1 MVRLDVTT
9 IVKSICRSRR
19 ELARRTPSGT
29 TVTMR
34 LAATLIATAIL
45 VVAQAS
51 MGPALAAAPG
61 GDAASAEATTGPIAK
76 FVQSQGLDRID
87 GFLPLY
93 RNVAKGTLYLRIPA
107 DGGPDLLYQSTL
119 MSGMGSRDL
128 TPPGDGDALD
138 RGRLG
143 NSELVAF
150 RRFGTRVLLIERN
163 TKYYTLGSKLGSP
176 DDAGL
181 SFADAVIA
189 SFDVKAEEGNALL
202 IDATDF
208 FRRDGIHVASI
219 LRGAGQGN
227 YSIDEKRSAV
237 DTARAHATDTSVEV
251 DALLT
256 FTTGEPPPERNL
268 ISRIAAD
275 RTALL
280 LRERNALIQL
290 PDLNTSS
297 YRPRIFD
304 PRSGLIDKTHQDPS
318 TLPSGPTRQSFII
331 RYDLVKKEPAEAV
344 SDPIRPIVFYLD
356 PAMPRSVHKLVEEA
370 VSWWNPAFEAA
381 GYRNVLQVKEPEP
394 GIDLFDAN
402 VNAILWVP
410 RETRGY
416 SVGEV
421 VIDPRTGQILKSI
434 VRIDAN
440 RMLADRL
447 LFDAL
452 TSPYVDEPDFS
463 ARDDALQQRFRL
475 LVAHEIGH
483 TLGLRH
489 QYIGSA
495 QGMSSVMDYPFPN
508 IPLDSHGIP
517 DLRHAFPQDVGAW
530 DRAAINYGYHPFP
543 ADEEVADLR
552 ALVLANERAGLYW
565 MTDQDTNDADPL
577 VQRWDRGTDP
587 IAELEKVLT
596 IRRAALARFSRSV
609 IPSDEPLS
617 VLQDALAP
625 LFLLHQFEVKA
636 VAAMLAGYTYRY
648 AMRDG
653 EKPVPVPMAQQR
665 QALRALLAT
674 LDATTLGIDS
684 HILELMSPRPPTY
697 PASSE
702 SFAGTTGRIFDAFRP
717 IEDAASLTLDAILQ
731 PTRAARLAQAKA
743 HAADAVGLDE
753 VLAAIV
759 ARTWKAP
766 AQTGTAGATQRA
778 IALTVLRSLLT
789 CATSRTS
796 PLAVRGA
803 CWVALDDISQWM
815 RAHRATR
822 DWDDAFAFASH
833 AITAAATNNAAFELP
848 GRRAL
853 VLDPMGEPDQR

>member
-1 MVRLDVTT
+1 
-9 IVKSICRSRR
+9 
-19 ELARRTPSGT
+19 
-29 TVTMR
+29 MR
-34 LAATLIATAIL
+34 LAATLITL
-45 VVAQAS
+45 VVLVVVPGA
-51 MGPALAAAPG
+51 MGPALAAAAAG
-61 GDAASAEATTGPIAK
+61 GDDPSGEATTGPIAK
-76 FVQSQGLDRID
+76 FVQSQGLDKID

-107 DGGPDLLYQSTL
+107 DGGPDLLYLSTL

-181 SFADAVIA
+181 SFANSVIA
-189 SFDVKAEEGNALL
+189 SFEMKAEEGNTLL

-227 YSIDEKRSAV
+227 YNIDEKRSAV
-237 DTARAHATDTSVEV
+237 DAARTHATDTSIEV

-256 FTTGEPPPERNL
+256 FTTGEAPPERNL

-280 LRERNALIQL
+280 IRERNALVQL
-290 PDLNTSS
+290 PDLDTSS
-297 YRPRIFD
+297 YRPRMFD
-304 PRSGLIDKTHQDPS
+304 PRSGFIDKTHQDPS
-318 TLPSGPTRQSFII
+318 TLPNGPTRQSFII
-331 RYDLVKKEPAEAV
+331 RYDLVKKNSAENISEPV
-344 SDPIRPIVFYLD
+344 RPIVFSLD
-356 PAMPRSVHKLVEEA
+356 PSMPQNVRKLIEEA

-381 GYRNVLQVKEPEP
+381 GYKNVLQVKEWGPD
-394 GIDLFDAN
+394 IDLFDAN

-452 TSPYVDEPDFS
+452 TSPYVGEPDFS
-463 ARDDALQQRFRL
+463 ARNDALNQRFRL

-489 QYIGSA
+489 QYIASA

-508 IPLDSHGIP
+508 LPLDSHGVP
-517 DLRHAFPQDVGAW
+517 DLRHAFPPGVGTWDVTT
-530 DRAAINYGYHPFP
+530 IYYGYHPFP
-543 ADEEVADLR
+543 ADEELADLR
-552 ALVLANERAGLYW
+552 ALVVANERAGLYW

-596 IRRAALARFSRSV
+596 IRRAALSRFSRSV

-665 QALRALLAT
+665 QALQALLAT
-674 LDATTLGIDS
+674 LDTRTLGLDG

-743 HAADAVGLDE
+743 HNADALGLDE

-766 AQTGTAGATQRA
+766 PQTGTAGATQRA
-778 IALTVLRSLLT
+778 IALTVLRSLLS

-803 CWVALDDISQWM
+803 CSVALDDISHWI
-815 RAHRATR
+815 RAHPAAR

-833 AITAAATNNAAFELP
+833 AITAAATNNASFELP
-848 GRRAL
+848 ARRAL
-853 VLDPMGEPDQR
+853 VLDPMGEAEQR

>member
-34 LAATLIATAIL
+34 LAATLIATAVL

-237 DTARAHATDTSVEV
+237 DTARAHAADTSVEV

-331 RYDLVKKEPAEAV
+331 RYDLVKKDPAEAV

-665 QALRALLAT
+665 QALRALLAR

-684 HILELMSPRPPTY
+684 HILELMSPRPPTF

-796 PLAVRGA
+796 PLGVRGA

>member
-1 MVRLDVTT
+1 
-9 IVKSICRSRR
+9 
-19 ELARRTPSGT
+19 
-29 TVTMR
+29 MR
-34 LAATLIATAIL
+34 LAATLIATAVL

-665 QALRALLAT
+665 QALRALLAR

-684 HILELMSPRPPTY
+684 HILELMSPRPPTF

-848 GRRAL
+848 GRRTL

>member
-1 MVRLDVTT
+1 
-9 IVKSICRSRR
+9 
-19 ELARRTPSGT
+19 
-29 TVTMR
+29 MR
-34 LAATLIATAIL
+34 LATTLVTLVIL
-45 VVAQAS
+45 VVVQGA
-51 MGPALAAAPG
+51 MGPALAVVPG
-61 GDAASAEATTGPIAK
+61 SDASSGEATTGPIAR
-76 FVQSQGLDRID
+76 FVLSQGLDKID

-107 DGGPDLLYQSTL
+107 DEGPDLLYVSTL

-227 YSIDEKRSAV
+227 YSIDEKRSAI

-268 ISRIAAD
+268 VSRIAAD

-290 PDLNTSS
+290 PNLDTSS

-304 PRSGLIDKTHQDPS
+304 PRSGFIDKTHQDPS
-318 TLPSGPTRQSFII
+318 TLPNGPTRQSFII
-331 RYDLVKKEPAEAV
+331 RYDLVKKDPAENISEPV
-344 SDPIRPIVFYLD
+344 RPIVFYLD
-356 PAMPRSVHKLVEEA
+356 PSMPRSVHKLVEEA

-381 GYRNVLQVKEPEP
+381 GYRNVLQVREAEP
-394 GIDLFDAN
+394 GIDLFDSN

-452 TSPYVDEPDFS
+452 TSPYVGEPDFS
-463 ARDDALQQRFRL
+463 ARDDALKQRFRL

-489 QYIGSA
+489 QYIASA

-508 IPLDSHGIP
+508 ISLDSHGVP
-517 DLRHAFPQDVGAW
+517 DLRNAFPPGVGAW
-530 DRAAINYGYHPFP
+530 DMTTIYYGYHPFP
-543 ADEEVADLR
+543 LDEEVADLR
-552 ALVLANERAGLYW
+552 ALVVANERVGLYW

-587 IAELEKVLT
+587 IAELAKVLT
-596 IRRAALARFSRSV
+596 IRRAALARFSRAV

-625 LFLLHQFEVKA
+625 LFLLHQFELKA

-674 LDATTLGIDS
+674 LDTTTLGMNG

-702 SFAGTTGRIFDAFRP
+702 SFAGMTGRIFDAFRP

-743 HAADAVGLDE
+743 HDADALGLDE
-753 VLAAIV
+753 VLGAVV

-766 AQTGTAGATQRA
+766 PQTGTAGATQRA
-778 IALTVLRSLLT
+778 IALTVLRSLLS

-803 CWVALDDISQWM
+803 CSVALDDISHWI
-815 RAHRATR
+815 RAHPATR

-833 AITAAATNNAAFELP
+833 AITAAATNNASFELP
-848 GRRAL
+848 ARRAL
-853 VLDPMGEPDQR
+853 VLDPMGEADQR

>member
-1 MVRLDVTT
+1 
-9 IVKSICRSRR
+9 
-19 ELARRTPSGT
+19 
-29 TVTMR
+29 MR
-34 LAATLIATAIL
+34 LAATLITL
-45 VVAQAS
+45 VIVVVVQGA
-51 MGPALAAAPG
+51 MGHALAAVPG
-61 GDAASAEATTGPIAK
+61 GEVASGEATTGPIAR
-76 FVQSQGLDRID
+76 FVQSQSLDRFG

-163 TKYYTLGSKLGSP
+163 TKYYTIGSQLGSP
-176 DDAGL
+176 NDAGL

-189 SFDVKAEEGNALL
+189 SFDVKAEEGDALL

-227 YSIDEKRSAV
+227 YTIDEKRSAV

-256 FTTGEPPPERNL
+256 FTTGEAPPERNL

-318 TLPSGPTRQSFII
+318 TLPNGPTRESFIV
-331 RYDLVKKEPAEAV
+331 RYDLVKRNQAENISEPV
-344 SDPIRPIVFYLD
+344 RPIVFYLD
-356 PAMPRSVHKLVEEA
+356 PAMPQRVRKLVEEA

-381 GYRNVLQVKEPEP
+381 GYRNALQVKEPEP
-394 GIDLFDAN
+394 GIDLFDSN

-452 TSPYVDEPDFS
+452 TSPYVGEPDFS
-463 ARDDALQQRFRL
+463 ARDDALNQRFRL

-489 QYIGSA
+489 QYIASA
-495 QGMSSVMDYPFPN
+495 QGMTSVMDYPFPN
-508 IPLDSHGIP
+508 IPLDAHGVP
-517 DLRHAFPQDVGAW
+517 DLRHAFPPGVGAW
-530 DRAAINYGYHPFP
+530 DSATIYYGYHPFP

-552 ALVLANERAGLYW
+552 ALVVANERAGLYW

-587 IAELEKVLT
+587 IVELEKVLT

-653 EKPVPVPMAQQR
+653 EKPVPVPMTRQR

-674 LDATTLGIDS
+674 LDTTTLGIDS

-697 PASSE
+697 PASSK

-717 IEDAASLTLDAILQ
+717 IEDAASLTLDTILQ

-743 HAADAVGLDE
+743 HDADALGLDE

-766 AQTGTAGATQRA
+766 ALTGTAGATQRA

-803 CWVALDDISQWM
+803 CWVALDDISHWI
-815 RAHRATR
+815 RAHPTTR

-833 AITAAATNNAAFELP
+833 AIAAAGTNNAAFELP

-853 VLDPMGEPDQR
+853 VLDPMGEPDQQ

>member
-1 MVRLDVTT
+1 
-9 IVKSICRSRR
+9 
-19 ELARRTPSGT
+19 
-29 TVTMR
+29 MR
-34 LAATLIATAIL
+34 LATTLITL
-45 VVAQAS
+45 VIVVVVQGA
-51 MGPALAAAPG
+51 MGHALAAAPG
-61 GDAASAEATTGPIAK
+61 DDASSAEATTGPIAK

-107 DGGPDLLYQSTL
+107 DGGPDLLYVSTL

-181 SFADAVIA
+181 SFANSVIA
-189 SFDVKAEEGNALL
+189 SFDVKAEEGNTLL

-208 FRRDGIHVASI
+208 FRRDGIRVASI
-219 LRGAGQGN
+219 LRAAGQGN

-251 DALLT
+251 DTLLT
-256 FTTGEPPPERNL
+256 FTTGEPPPERIL

-318 TLPSGPTRQSFII
+318 TLPNGPTRQSFII
-331 RYDLVKKEPAEAV
+331 RYDLVKKDPTENVSEPV
-344 SDPIRPIVFYLD
+344 RPIVFYLD
-356 PAMPRSVHKLVEEA
+356 PSMPQNVHKLVEEA

-381 GYRNVLQVKEPEP
+381 GYKNVVQVKEPEA
-394 GIDLFDAN
+394 GIDLFDVN

-452 TSPYVDEPDFS
+452 TSPYVGAADFS
-463 ARDDALQQRFRL
+463 ARDDALKQRFRL

-489 QYIGSA
+489 QYIASA
-495 QGMSSVMDYPFPN
+495 QGMTSVMDYPFPN
-508 IPLDSHGIP
+508 LPLDSHGVP
-517 DLRHAFPQDVGAW
+517 DLRHAFPPGVGTW
-530 DRAAINYGYHPFP
+530 DSATIYYGYHPFP

-552 ALVLANERAGLYW
+552 ALVVANERAGLYW

-625 LFLLHQFEVKA
+625 LFLLHQFEMKA

-665 QALRALLAT
+665 GALQALLAT
-674 LDATTLGIDS
+674 LDTKTLALDS
-684 HILELMSPRPPTY
+684 RILELMSPRPPTY

-717 IEDAASLTLDAILQ
+717 IEDAASLTLDTILQ

-743 HAADAVGLDE
+743 HDADALGLDE

-766 AQTGTAGATQRA
+766 PQAGTTGATQRA

-789 CATSRTS
+789 CATSKTS

-822 DWDDAFAFASH
+822 DWDNAFAFTSH
-833 AITAAATNNAAFELP
+833 AITAAGRNDAAFELP

-853 VLDPMGEPDQR
+853 VLDPMGEAEQR